1 MKVKSLFLTIVLV
14 ASLSFYAKSQELL
27 ISEDFS
33 SAAWANELARLNP
46 GAIDGVPKNPNAPN
60 LIAYVTPP
68 PTTEAGPGTNAY
80 TNLNAVDRYFDKYLL
95 LGAIECLP
103 VLPCASGDQI
113 THNNGTETAVAFRI
127 LNPGGYIEFPE
138 IASAGMMTLHIR
150 DGNSTNNTTIGLEK
164 YDAVNSLWV
173 PIYTFPLAKYSSYP
187 NSRDEVVTYNVDS
200 SEPIKLRLINNV
212 AATKRFINLY
222 RVDIESKAPSGVQ
235 TTKVIPFKIIGRKL
249 ISEQPTKV
257 SLYNTLGALVF
268 EKNITS
274 EIELPASLGTGLFLA
289 KNELGSQKI
298 FIKK

>member
-1 MKVKSLFLTIVLV
+1 MKAKSLLLTIALV
-14 ASLSFYAKSQELL
+14 ASSFFYATAQELL

-46 GAIDGVPKNPNAPN
+46 GTSVNPNALNPV
-60 LIAYVTPP
+60 AYVTPP

-80 TNLNAVDRYFDKYLL
+80 TNLNAVDRYFEKYLL

-113 THNNGTETAVAFRI
+113 THNFNNGGTETAVAFRI
-127 LNPGGYIEFPE
+127 LNPGGYIEFPQ
-138 IASAGMMTLHIR
+138 IASAGLMTLHIR
-150 DGNSTNNTTIGLEK
+150 DGNSNSNTTIGLEK

-187 NSRDEVVTYNVDS
+187 NSRDEVVTYNIDS
-200 SEPIKLRLINNV
+200 SEPITLRLINNV

-222 RVDIESKAPSGVQ
+222 RVDIQSKAPSSVQ

-249 ISEQPTKV
+249 ISEQPTKI

-268 EKNITS
+268 EKNIIN
-274 EIELPASLGTGLFLA
+274 EIELPSSLGIGLFLA
-289 KNELGSQKI
+289 KNEQGSQKI
-298 FIKK
+298 FVKK